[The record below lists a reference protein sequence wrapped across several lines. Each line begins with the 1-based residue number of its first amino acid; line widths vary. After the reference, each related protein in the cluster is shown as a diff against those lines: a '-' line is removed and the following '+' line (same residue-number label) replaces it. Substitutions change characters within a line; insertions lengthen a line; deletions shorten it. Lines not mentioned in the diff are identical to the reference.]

1 MTEGSKGKEGT
12 FALGNEWVRTM
23 GIVRGEEAEE
33 IAEVFQE
40 LQKGKED
47 EEVGG
52 GGEGKC
58 LCWLGRVQDKWEGG
72 LLLSPVADG
81 AMNILYDL
89 RLRRQPGCVA
99 PRRCCHGRQT
109 HRGHVGRRQDVQRR
123 WVGIIMINDVIN

>member
-1 MTEGSKGKEGT
+1 M
-12 FALGNEWVRTM
+12 
-23 GIVRGEEAEE
+23 
-33 IAEVFQE
+33 FQE
-40 LQKGKED
+40 LQKGEED

-58 LCWLGRVQDKWEGG
+58 LCWPGRVQDKWEGG

-109 HRGHVGRRQDVQRR
+109 HREACWPEIRRIEAGVGKDK
-123 WVGIIMINDVIN
+123 VGEISGTR